1 MKPVPV
7 ALCAALALSG
17 GQAGAATFSELFP
30 DEAVAL
36 PADLLA
42 GVEALDFRQGSV
54 PLGDGFAVVEAGQ
67 AFYVLDREDARFVL
81 EELWGNPP
89 DATLAM
95 IFPAGLSPIAADS
108 WGIEITYDEIGHV
121 LDADAASYD
130 YGALLQQMQADTR
143 ASNDWMREN
152 GYPTQELI
160 GWAAPPRYDAEGHQ
174 LYWAKEIR
182 FANADENTLNYNL
195 RVLGRAGVL
204 NLNFIAA
211 MRQLPAVEAA
221 LPQVLGMVRFAPG
234 LRYDDFVPGT
244 DRLASAGL
252 GELIAGGSLA
262 QAGLVA
268 AALVLL
274 KKFWFVLLIPLLWLK
289 NLLAGRRRS

>member
-1 MKPVPV
+1 MKPVPAV
-7 ALCAALALSG
+7 LWTALVLCG
-17 GQAGAATFSELFP
+17 GQAAAATFSELFP
-30 DEAVAL
+30 AEVAGL
-36 PADLLA
+36 PADFVAALD
-42 GVEALDFRQGSV
+42 ALDFRQGSV
-54 PLGDGFAVVEAGQ
+54 PLGDGLAVVEAGQ

-89 DATLAM
+89 DETMAM
-95 IFPAGLSPIAADS
+95 IFPAALSPIAEDA
-108 WGIEITYDEIGHV
+108 WGIEVIHDAIGHV

-130 YGALLQQMQADTR
+130 YDALLRQMQDDTIS
-143 ASNDWMREN
+143 SNAWMREN
-152 GYPTQELI
+152 GYPTQELV

-182 FANADENTLNYNL
+182 FEGTDENTLNYNL
-195 RVLGRAGVL
+195 RVLGREGVL

-211 MRQLPAVEAA
+211 MRSLPAVEAA
-221 LPQVLGMVRFAPG
+221 LPEVLRMVRFSPG
-234 LRYDDFVPGT
+234 HRYEDFVAGT
-244 DRLASAGL
+244 DRLATAGV

-274 KKFWFVLLIPLLWLK
+274 KKFWFVLLFPLFWLRT
-289 NLLAGRRRS
+289 LFAGRRSS